1 MVPIGRIPFENY
13 GVELRTGLLGDARQH
28 AGADFVAVVE
38 REDDVGPPL
47 TGERPVRAGA
57 TQLAPKSAASTADSP
72 EEDEHFNACAPGTRR
87 TSGRLRG
94 RWC

>member
-1 MVPIGRIPFENY
+1 
-13 GVELRTGLLGDARQH
+13 
-28 AGADFVAVVE
+28 
-38 REDDVGPPL
+38 
-47 TGERPVRAGA
+47 VRAGA